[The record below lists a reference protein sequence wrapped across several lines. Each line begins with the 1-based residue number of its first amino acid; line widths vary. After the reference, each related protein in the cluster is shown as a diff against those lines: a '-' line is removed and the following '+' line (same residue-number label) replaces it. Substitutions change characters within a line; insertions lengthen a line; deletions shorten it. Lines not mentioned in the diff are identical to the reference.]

1 MCFRSSQQQ
10 PSKRKRENASEDD
23 SGNSMASPLQRQR
36 SDVSLEVLGTI
47 LLLQKKRGEKKRKV
61 KASLRTDRLYVHLSH
76 RISFIANS
84 TRSVVIPMEECALN

>member
-36 SDVSLEVLGTI
+36 SDVSLEVLGTT
-47 LLLQKKRGEKKRKV
+47 LKKKRGKKKRKV

-84 TRSVVIPMEECALN
+84 TRSVDMSWRGAP